1 MRGFWSERNWR
12 LDDGALLMPNGHRLT
27 LKQILQWR
35 VDLIEG
41 RCDLPGKWTGW
52 SVRQQ
57 WLIPPGGSMRQNRI
71 AQHVLAHEIKCWDWD
86 RKEISRLQLQL
97 F

>member
-1 MRGFWSERNWR
+1 MRGFWSETNWR
-12 LDDGALLMPNGHRLT
+12 LDDDALLMPNGHRLS
-27 LKQILQWR
+27 LKHILQWR
-35 VDLIEG
+35 VDMIEG
-41 RCDLPGKWTGW
+41 RSDLTGIW
-52 SVRQQ
+52 AGWRVRQH

-71 AQHVLAHEIKCWDWD
+71 AQHVLAHDIKSWDWD